1 MHQQLLMYASQK
13 RLGGIHNRSCID
25 KLCIQ
30 QTSNVV
36 ILEVRTLVD
45 ISDARIEY
53 ELIFGR
59 CSDTHWRNIQKIL
72 QKNQMDI
79 TPKNVRFF
87 AEIRKI
93 IPRSAIGVEGI
104 LTCYSKAE
112 KLLEKTSEDIKG
124 GEVLNIL
131 SEYGVKP
138 HPSTVTRWFKT
149 LGGYRKDRKYSPLE
163 LKPIF
168 TSALIY
174 KAIHAQTL
182 EEISS

>member
-1 MHQQLLMYASQK
+1 M
-13 RLGGIHNRSCID
+13 
-25 KLCIQ
+25 
-30 QTSNVV
+30 V
-36 ILEVRTLVD
+36 ILEVRTLAAL
-45 ISDARIEY
+45 SDARIEY

-59 CSDTHWRNIQKIL
+59 CSDTHWRNVQKIL
-72 QKNQMDI
+72 QKNQMEI

-112 KLLEKTSEDIKG
+112 KLLEKTNEDIKG
-124 GEVLNIL
+124 VEVLNIL

-138 HPSTVTRWFKT
+138 HPSTVTRWFKA
-149 LGGYRKDRKYSPLE
+149 LGGYRRDKQYSPE
-163 LKPIF
+163 QLKPIF

-174 KAIHAQTL
+174 KALHAHSL
-182 EEISS
+182 EELSS

>member
-1 MHQQLLMYASQK
+1 MA
-13 RLGGIHNRSCID
+13 
-25 KLCIQ
+25 
-30 QTSNVV
+30 
-36 ILEVRTLVD
+36 D

-93 IPRSAIGVEGI
+93 IPRSAIGVEGV
-104 LTCYSKAE
+104 LSCYSKAE

-124 GEVLNIL
+124 GRVLNIL
-131 SEYGVKP
+131 SEYGIKP
-138 HPSTVTRWFKT
+138 HPSTVTRWFKP
-149 LGGYRKDRKYSPLE
+149 LGGYRKDRKYSPQD
-163 LKPIF
+163 LKTVL
-168 TSALIY
+168 TSAFIY
-174 KAIHAQTL
+174 QAIHASNL
-182 EEISS
+182 EELSS